1 MGSSHPLQ
9 HSEALANQSTT
20 ASHTVAQCYRKQT
33 STGKAA
39 GPNVTAEV
47 LDTMRKNS
55 EVLKNDWK
63 THRLSL

>member
-47 LDTMRKNS
+47 LDTMRKK
-55 EVLKNDWK
+55 L
-63 THRLSL
+63 